1 MLGGMLKARLAMC
14 LRRVVLP
21 LLGMRNQDQAALRIP
36 SLPSSLAPSTPSP
49 SSPHPLGPTSP

>member
-21 LLGMRNQDQAALRIP
+21 LLGMRKQDQAALRNP
-36 SLPSSLAPSTPSP
+36 SLPSSLVPSAPRPLLFSP
-49 SSPHPLGPTSP
+49 VGPH